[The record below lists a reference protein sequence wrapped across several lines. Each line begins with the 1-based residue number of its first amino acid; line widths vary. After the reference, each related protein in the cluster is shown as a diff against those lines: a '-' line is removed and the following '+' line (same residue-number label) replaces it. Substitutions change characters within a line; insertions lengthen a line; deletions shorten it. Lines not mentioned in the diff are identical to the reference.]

1 MTYPAGIKPWNIK
14 EFTNAHENFT
24 QPLDENQSFDMFLD
38 DASWQAL
45 DQLSQYNKCTENFQ
59 WIIQQAMTKNM
70 NLRAMGSGWSF
81 SKVAVS
87 EDSII
92 NTKRLRHKFALGLDN
107 FDPAFLANGGRPDNF
122 RFLQCG
128 NTVININEYLEKQSN
143 PPKSL
148 MVSGGSNGQTIVGAF
163 STGTHGAAV
172 FKGALPEMVVGMHVI
187 TGPDRHFYVERASRK
202 VASSAFHL
210 KLKTQAIL
218 DDDLFNAILVSFGSF
233 GIIHGV
239 LVEVEDKFLLEQ
251 KLNRVPFDQDMI
263 DAVTKS
269 DFSKIN
275 YRLKYPWN
283 DPEHHLY
290 HFELAINPHDFEF
303 HNPDKGAY
311 MRSMFKVK
319 YRDDYKP
326 IDSATEG
333 YTYGDETLG
342 IMQSVL
348 DRIKASAGFLN
359 RLLVPQLVN
368 SLFNMAYSRPEDQTG
383 TIGETFKN
391 TRFRGQLFSAG
402 VCLDRKDIVR
412 AIEIC
417 LEINKDIKL
426 AGVLAFRFVKGCSS
440 TLAFTRFPESV
451 VMELDGVDAA
461 VNYQFFKLLLDQMQ
475 QAGIPYT
482 VHWGKVNRLLDK
494 DRVQY
499 MYGAAR
505 IEAWK
510 KQRSRVMTREVQQ
523 FFNNEF
529 MQQCG
534 LDNYVPFP

>member
-1 MTYPAGIKPWNIK
+1 LN
-14 EFTNAHENFT
+14 
-24 QPLDENQSFDMFLD
+24 
-38 DASWQAL
+38 
-45 DQLSQYNKCTENFQ
+45 QLSQYNKCTENFQ
-59 WIIQQAMTKNM
+59 WIIQQALEKSM

-92 NTKRLRHKFALGLDN
+92 NTKRLRHKFALGPDN
-107 FDPAFLANGGRPDNF
+107 FDPDFLAKGGRPDNF

-128 NTVININEYLEKQSN
+128 NTIININEYLEKQSN

-187 TGPDRHFYVERASRK
+187 TGPDRHFYVERASGN
-202 VASSAFHL
+202 VASAAFHQ

-251 KLNRVPFDQDMI
+251 KLNRVPFDQNMM
-263 DAVTKS
+263 DAVTAS

-283 DPEHHLY
+283 DPDHHLY

-311 MRSMFKVK
+311 MRTMFKVK
-319 YRDDYKP
+319 YRDDYTP
-326 IDSATEG
+326 IDTVTEG

-342 IMQSVL
+342 IMQSIL

-368 SLFNMAYSRPEDQTG
+368 SLFNLAYSRPEDQTG
-383 TIGETFKN
+383 TIAETFKN

-412 AIEIC
+412 TIEIC

-426 AGVLAFRFVKGCSS
+426 AGVLAFRFVKGCRS

-461 VNYQFFKLLLDQMQ
+461 INHQFFKLLLDQMQ
-475 QAGIPYT
+475 NEGIPYT

-494 DRVQY
+494 DRVNY
-499 MYGAAR
+499 MYGPER

-510 KQRSRVMTREVQQ
+510 KQRSRVMAREVQQ
-523 FFNNEF
+523 LFNNEF

-534 LDNYVPFP
+534 LDTYVPFP

>member
-1 MTYPAGIKPWNIK
+1 MTYPAGIKPWKIK

-24 QPLDENQSFDMFLD
+24 QPLDEDQSFDLFLD
-38 DASWQAL
+38 DPSWQAM

-59 WIIQQAMTKNM
+59 WIIQQALNNSM

-87 EDSII
+87 DDSII
-92 NTKRLRHKFALGLDN
+92 NTKRLRHKFALGPDN
-107 FDPAFLANGGRPDNF
+107 FDADFLAKGGRPDNF

-143 PPKSL
+143 PAKSL

-172 FKGALPEMVVGMHVI
+172 FKGALSEMVVGMHVI

-202 VASSAFHL
+202 VASAAFHQ
-210 KLKTQAIL
+210 KLRTQAIL

-263 DAVTKS
+263 DAVTRS

-311 MRSMFKVK
+311 MRTMFKVK
-319 YRDDYKP
+319 YRDDYTP
-326 IDSATEG
+326 IDSTTDG

-342 IMQSVL
+342 IMQSIL

-368 SLFNMAYSRPEDQTG
+368 SLFNLAYSRPEDQTG

-402 VCLDRKDIVR
+402 VCLDRKDIAR
-412 AIEIC
+412 TIEIC
-417 LEINKDIKL
+417 LEINKDVKL
-426 AGVLAFRFVKGCSS
+426 AGVLAFRFVKGCRS

-461 VNYQFFKLLLDQMQ
+461 INHQFFKLLLDQMQ
-475 QAGIPYT
+475 NEGIPYT

-494 DRVQY
+494 DRVNY
-499 MYGAAR
+499 MYGPER

-510 KQRSRVMTREVQQ
+510 KQRSRVMAREVQQ
-523 FFNNEF
+523 LFNNEF

-534 LDNYVPFP
+534 LDTYVPFP

>member
-1 MTYPAGIKPWNIK
+1 MTYPAGIKPWKIK

-24 QPLDENQSFDMFLD
+24 QPLDEDQSFDMFLD

-45 DQLSQYNKCTENFQ
+45 DQLTQYNKCTENFQ
-59 WIIQQAMTKNM
+59 WIIQQAMTINM

-92 NTKRLRHKFALGLDN
+92 NTKRLRHKFALGPDN
-107 FDPAFLANGGRPDNF
+107 FDPDFLAHGGRPDNF

-187 TGPDRHFYVERASRK
+187 AGPDRHFYVERASRK
-202 VASSAFHL
+202 VASAAFHQ

-218 DDDLFNAILVSFGSF
+218 DDELFNAILVSFGSF

-283 DPEHHLY
+283 DPAHHLY
-290 HFELAINPHDFEF
+290 HFELAVNPHDFEF
-303 HNPDKGAY
+303 HNPDRGAY
-311 MRSMFKVK
+311 MRTMFKVK
-319 YRDDYKP
+319 YRDDYTP
-326 IDSATEG
+326 IDSATSG

-348 DRIKASAGFLN
+348 DGIKASAGFLN

-368 SLFNMAYSRPEDQTG
+368 SLFNLAYSRPEDQTG

-412 AIEIC
+412 TIEIC

-426 AGVLAFRFVKGCSS
+426 AGILAFRFVKGCRS

-461 VNYQFFKLLLDQMQ
+461 INHQFFKMLLDQMQ
-475 QAGIPYT
+475 QEGIPYT

-499 MYGAAR
+499 MYGPER

-523 FFNNEF
+523 LFNNEF

-534 LDNYVPFP
+534 LDTYVSFP